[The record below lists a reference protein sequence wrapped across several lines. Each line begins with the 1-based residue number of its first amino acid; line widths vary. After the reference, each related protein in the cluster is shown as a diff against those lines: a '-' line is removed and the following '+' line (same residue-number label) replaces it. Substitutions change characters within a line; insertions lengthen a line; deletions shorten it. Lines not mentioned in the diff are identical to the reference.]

1 MVPGKPLTPRQLK
14 RIERAVDLAER
25 ASGLQF
31 CVYVGPAEG
40 DLRAAAETMLAE
52 RCGLDRP
59 AVTVLVSPPRRQF
72 EIVPSPV
79 AARRLPD
86 FGSALAAAAMTAS
99 FGVGDIAGGV
109 AEGVRLL
116 AHYAGP
122 GTETG
127 PELPDLLLARP
138 S

>member
-1 MVPGKPLTPRQLK
+1 MVPGKPLTPRQLR

-25 ASGLQF
+25 TSGLQF

-79 AARRLPD
+79 AAQRLPD
-86 FGSALAAAAMTAS
+86 HAAPLAAAAMTAS
-99 FGVGDIAGGV
+99 FGVGDVAGGI

-116 AHYAGP
+116 AQYAGR
-122 GTETG
+122 GAESG
-127 PELPDLLLARP
+127 PELPDLLVGT
-138 S
+138 